1 MTTANWTKVTNQLA
15 NNPSKLK
22 KFMKHSTPKKR
33 SCGKVNSK
41 CRLCGSTRGMITKY
55 KLNVCRRCF
64 RQFALKIG
72 FRQYK

>member
-1 MTTANWTKVTNQLA
+1 
-15 NNPSKLK
+15 
-22 KFMKHSTPKKR
+22 MKHSTPKKR